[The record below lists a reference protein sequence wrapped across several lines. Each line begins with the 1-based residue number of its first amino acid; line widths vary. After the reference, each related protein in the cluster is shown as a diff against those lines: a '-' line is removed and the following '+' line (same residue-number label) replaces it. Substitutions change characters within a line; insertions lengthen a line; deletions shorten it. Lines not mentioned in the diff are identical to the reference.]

1 VLSERSRSQIY
12 QGLAPIIGEEATGEM
27 LAHYPA
33 TEGEQ
38 PITKAYLDAKVNE
51 LRVEMSELHVEM
63 HKQTKQLLI
72 WIPTAIAAISTATT
86 VIGRITT

>member
-38 PITKAYLDAKVNE
+38 PITRDHLDARLAE
-51 LRVEMSELHVEM
+51 LRVEM
-63 HKQTKQLLI
+63 HKQTRQLLI
-72 WIPTAIAAISTATT
+72 WIPTAMAAISTATT
-86 VIGRITT
+86 FLGRIGT